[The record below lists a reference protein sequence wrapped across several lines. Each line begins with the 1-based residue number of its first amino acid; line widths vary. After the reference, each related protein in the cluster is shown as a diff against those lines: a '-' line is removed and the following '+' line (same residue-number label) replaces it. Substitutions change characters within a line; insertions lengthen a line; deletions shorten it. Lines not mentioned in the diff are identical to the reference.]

1 METIFVFKVSVIH
14 LQTKFRIKMK
24 EKIIK
29 KATDMFLK
37 LGFKSVTM
45 DDIACEMCISKK
57 TIYKYFSNKEK
68 LIEEGTE
75 VIHQKIHSL
84 MDEVVSKNFNA
95 IEENF
100 EMRKMFKEMFQSFDH
115 SPAYQL
121 KKHYP
126 EIYEKMIANEIED
139 CNKMF
144 SQNIVKGI
152 QQGLY
157 RQETDVESATKFY
170 YTLIFS
176 INENTQLESDA
187 YKLEGKALEYHT
199 RAIATPKGII
209 ELEKQLINYI

>member
-1 METIFVFKVSVIH
+1 
-14 LQTKFRIKMK
+14 MK

-57 TIYKYFSNKEK
+57 TIYKYFSNKEV
-68 LIEEGTE
+68 LVEQGTE
-75 VIHQKIHSL
+75 MLHQKIHSL
-84 MDEVVSKNFNA
+84 MDEVVTKNYNA

-126 EIYEKMIANEIED
+126 EIYENMMANEMED
-139 CNKMF
+139 CYKVF
-144 SQNIVKGI
+144 SQNIIKGI

-157 RQETDVESATKFY
+157 RPETDVESATKFY

-209 ELEKQLINYI
+209 ELQKQLVNYL

>member
-1 METIFVFKVSVIH
+1 
-14 LQTKFRIKMK
+14 MK
-24 EKIIK
+24 DKIIK

-57 TIYKYFSNKEK
+57 TIYKFFSNKEM

-75 VIHQKIHSL
+75 FIHQKIHAL
-84 MDEVVSKNFNA
+84 MDEVVAKNYNA
-95 IEENF
+95 IQENF
-100 EMRKMFKEMFQSFDH
+100 ELRKMFKEMFQSFDH

-126 EIYEKMIANEIED
+126 EIYEKMMTNEIED
-139 CNKMF
+139 CHQMF
-144 SQNIVKGI
+144 SQNIIKGI

-157 RQETDVESATKFY
+157 RMETDVESATTFY
-170 YTLIFS
+170 DTLIFS
-176 INENTQLESDA
+176 INENTLLERDA

-199 RAIATPKGII
+199 RAIATQKGII

>member
-1 METIFVFKVSVIH
+1 
-14 LQTKFRIKMK
+14 MK

-57 TIYKYFSNKEK
+57 TIYKYFSNKEN

-126 EIYEKMIANEIED
+126 EIYEKMMANEIED

-157 RQETDVESATKFY
+157 RKETDVESSTKFY

-199 RAIATPKGII
+199 RAIATTKGIL
-209 ELEKQLINYI
+209 ELEKQLVNYI

>member
-1 METIFVFKVSVIH
+1 
-14 LQTKFRIKMK
+14 
-24 EKIIK
+24 
-29 KATDMFLK
+29 MFLK

-57 TIYKYFSNKEK
+57 TIYKYFSNKEN

-126 EIYEKMIANEIED
+126 EIYEKMMANEIED

-157 RQETDVESATKFY
+157 RKETDVESSTKFY

-199 RAIATPKGII
+199 RAIATPKGIL
-209 ELEKQLINYI
+209 ELEKQLVNYI

>member
-1 METIFVFKVSVIH
+1 
-14 LQTKFRIKMK
+14 MK

-84 MDEVVSKNFNA
+84 MEEVVSKNFNA

-100 EMRKMFKEMFQSFDH
+100 EMRKMFKEMFKSFDH

-126 EIYEKMIANEIED
+126 EIYEKMMANEIED
-139 CNKMF
+139 CYHIF
-144 SQNIVKGI
+144 SQNIIKGI
-152 QQGLY
+152 QQGFY
-157 RQETDVESATKFY
+157 RIETDVESSTKFY

-176 INENTQLESDA
+176 INENTLLESDA

-199 RAIATPKGII
+199 RAIATPKGIL
-209 ELEKQLINYI
+209 ELEKQLSNYI

>member
-1 METIFVFKVSVIH
+1 
-14 LQTKFRIKMK
+14 MK
-24 EKIIK
+24 DKIIK

-75 VIHQKIHSL
+75 VVHQKIHAM
-84 MDEVVSKNFNA
+84 MDEVLAQNHNA
-95 IEENF
+95 IAENF
-100 EMRKMFKEMFQSFDH
+100 EMREMFKQMFQSFDQ

-126 EIYEKMIANEIED
+126 EIYEKMMANEIED
-139 CNKMF
+139 CSHMF
-144 SQNIVKGI
+144 RQNIIKGI
-152 QQGLY
+152 AEGLY
-157 RQETDVESATKFY
+157 RKETDIEAAVKFY

-176 INENTQLESDA
+176 INENTMLEKEA
-187 YKLEGKALEYHT
+187 YELEAKALEYHT
-199 RAIATPKGII
+199 RAIATPEGIT
-209 ELEKQLINYI
+209 ELEKHLQKFNI

>member
-1 METIFVFKVSVIH
+1 
-14 LQTKFRIKMK
+14 MK

-45 DDIACEMCISKK
+45 DDIACEMGISKK
-57 TIYKYFSNKEK
+57 TIYKYFNNKEK

-75 VIHQKIHSL
+75 VIHQKIHAL
-84 MDEVVSKNFNA
+84 MDDVVSKNFNA

-126 EIYEKMIANEIED
+126 EIYEKMMANEIKD

-199 RAIATPKGII
+199 RAIATAKGII
-209 ELEKQLINYI
+209 ELEKQLLNYI